1 MSLFAL
7 SLSHRTATMD
17 TLAAA
22 TVGNEAATKLC
33 HALVAGDHVHEVTVL
48 STCNRVEVYAD
59 VDRFHGGLDEVVTV
73 LGQVTG
79 LAVPRL
85 QDSCGVYYDEG
96 VVAHAFSVA
105 AGLDS
110 VVPGESQVLGQFRDA
125 LAVGQAA
132 GTVGSALNALFQ
144 QGIRV
149 GKRVRTETEVGRA
162 GRSLVDAAHAAL
174 ASELGSVAGRSALV
188 VGAGQM
194 AGAAAR
200 SLAADGARVT
210 VANRT
215 TATAER
221 LVASLPGAAVQTW
234 SDWQD
239 ALTRAEVLVSCT
251 GSSELLVRPEDLQD
265 TPVRA
270 VVDLAMPPDVD
281 PRVAELDAVRLVNLE
296 SLRDAAA
303 RDGDADG
310 LAAARQL
317 VADEVGVF
325 LADRRARSVT
335 PTVVALRSMADEVVA
350 AELAR
355 LDARVPDLDDAVR
368 DELGRTVRR
377 VAHKLLHAP
386 TVRVQEYAAS
396 DGVDYAAALR
406 DLFALDPHSVA
417 AVMSSEVG
425 R

>member
-1 MSLFAL
+1 
-7 SLSHRTATMD
+7 
-17 TLAAA
+17 
-22 TVGNEAATKLC
+22 
-33 HALVAGDHVHEVTVL
+33 
-48 STCNRVEVYAD
+48 
-59 VDRFHGGLDEVVTV
+59 
-73 LGQVTG
+73 
-79 LAVPRL
+79 
-85 QDSCGVYYDEG
+85 
-96 VVAHAFSVA
+96 
-105 AGLDS
+105 
-110 VVPGESQVLGQFRDA
+110 
-125 LAVGQAA
+125 
-132 GTVGSALNALFQ
+132 
-144 QGIRV
+144 
-149 GKRVRTETEVGRA
+149 
-162 GRSLVDAAHAAL
+162 
-174 ASELGSVAGRSALV
+174 GSVAGRSALV

>member
-7 SLSHRTATMD
+7 SLSHRTAAMD

-22 TVGNEAATKLC
+22 SIGGDAATKLC

-59 VDRFHGGLDEVVTV
+59 VDRFHGGLDEVVAV
-73 LGQVTG
+73 LGQVSG
-79 LAVPRL
+79 LSVPQL
-85 QDSCGVYYDEG
+85 QESCGVYYDEG
-96 VVAHAFSVA
+96 VVAHAFTVA

-125 LAVGQAA
+125 LALGQAA

-162 GRSLVDAAHAAL
+162 GRSLVDAAHTAL
-174 ASELGSVAGRSALV
+174 GEGFESLDGRSVLV

-194 AGAAAR
+194 AGLAAR
-200 SLAADGARVT
+200 TLAADGARVT
-210 VANRT
+210 IANRT
-215 TATAER
+215 TDKAER
-221 LVASLPGAAVQTW
+221 LAQSLPTATVQPW
-234 SDWQD
+234 PHWRE
-239 ALTRAEVLVSCT
+239 ALTSTDVLVCCT
-251 GSSELLVRPEDLQD
+251 GSADVLVRPEDLAD
-265 TPVRA
+265 TSVRA
-270 VVDLAMPPDVD
+270 VVDLALPSDVD
-281 PRVAELDAVRLVNLE
+281 PRVAEHDAVQLVNLE

-303 RDGDADG
+303 RTGETDGVAT
-310 LAAARQL
+310 AKEL
-317 VADEVGVF
+317 VAAEVGAF
-325 LADRRARSVT
+325 LTERRARSVT

-355 LDARVPDLDDAVR
+355 LAGRVPELDETAR
-368 DELGRTVRR
+368 AELERTVRR

-386 TVRVQEYAAS
+386 TVRVQEYADS

-417 AVMSSEVG
+417 AVMSPEVG